1 MGYPILLLL
10 TRQVGLSRVSWHS
23 RACLMVA
30 ERGVEFIRVCAMP
43 CASRLPKPNSSF
55 SLKEMAL
62 SLGYFNLEDDTQCE
76 LNIDVMLI

>member
-1 MGYPILLLL
+1 MGYSILLLL
-10 TRQVGLSRVSWHS
+10 TRQAGLSRVSWYS
-23 RACLMVA
+23 RACLIVA
-30 ERGVEFIRVCAMP
+30 ERVVEFISVCAMP

-76 LNIDVMLI
+76 PNIDLMLI